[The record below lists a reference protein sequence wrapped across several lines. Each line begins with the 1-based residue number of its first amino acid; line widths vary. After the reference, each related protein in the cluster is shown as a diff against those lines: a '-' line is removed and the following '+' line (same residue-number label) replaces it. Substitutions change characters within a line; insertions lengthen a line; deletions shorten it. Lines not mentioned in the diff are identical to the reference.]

1 MNDDGTFQQNV
12 FFNTLGESYIPI
24 ALEAARAADPA
35 AKLYINE
42 FNTEGPGPKATAML
56 NLVKSL
62 KSQNVPIDGIGFQC
76 HFIVG
81 ELPQGLAANWNQFT
95 AAGVEVAVTELDVR
109 MTLPST
115 PALLA
120 QQKTDYTTVATACMS
135 VQRCVGITL
144 WDWTDKFSWVPGTF
158 AGQGAAC
165 PWDEVS
171 ASRNTALLALIDECI
186 ELRQEARIRWS
197 RYWTYVVRFVRS
209 PFPLQLNGLV
219 CTQIQSDIA
228 GSLPTNR

>member
-1 MNDDGTFQQNV
+1 M

-24 ALEAARAADPA
+24 ALEAARAADPN

-62 KSQNVPIDGIGFQC
+62 KSQNVPLDGIGFQC

-81 ELPQGLAANWNQFT
+81 EVPQGLVANWNSFT
-95 AAGVEVAVTELDVR
+95 AAGVEVAITELDVR
-109 MTLPST
+109 MTLPAT
-115 PALLA
+115 PQLLA
-120 QQKTDYTTVATACMS
+120 QQKTDYTTVVSACMS
-135 VQRCVGITL
+135 VERCVGITL

-158 AGQGAAC
+158 AGQGEAC

-171 ASRNTALLALIDECI
+171 ASGLVTRTRVIDCGI
-186 ELRQEARIRWS
+186 PELRQEVGFRRYCHWS
-197 RYWTYVVRFVRS
+197 
-209 PFPLQLNGLV
+209 
-219 CTQIQSDIA
+219 
-228 GSLPTNR
+228 

>member
-1 MNDDGTFQQNV
+1 MSYVQGGEIDFCPEPLNEDGSFQSNV

-24 ALEAARAADPA
+24 ALQSARAADPN

-42 FNTEGPGPKATAML
+42 FNTEGPGPKATGML

-62 KSQNVPIDGIGFQC
+62 KSQGVPLDGIGFQC

-81 ELPQGLAANWNQFT
+81 ELPANAQGLAANWNQFT
-95 AAGVEVAVTELDVR
+95 AQGVDVAVTELDIR

-120 QQKTDYTTVATACMS
+120 QQKTDYTTVVTACMS

-144 WDWTDKFSWVPGTF
+144 WDWTDKFSFVPGAF
-158 AGQGAAC
+158 PGMGAAC
-165 PWDEVS
+165 PWDQVS
-171 ASRNTALLALIDECI
+171 EEKSLADDAENSWKI
-186 ELRQEARIRWS
+186 IRTS
-197 RYWTYVVRFVRS
+197 
-209 PFPLQLNGLV
+209 
-219 CTQIQSDIA
+219 
-228 GSLPTNR
+228 